1 MGLATDASH
10 QIFVSLVA
18 IGASMGGVE
27 AVERV
32 LRMMPAWSPPTLI
45 VQHMPAPFVPPYA
58 HRLDGLSAMDVRVA
72 LEPTPL
78 RRGLALIAPGD
89 RHLVVRWEGP
99 ELYAVPIAG
108 PRVNLHRPA
117 VGVLFDAVA
126 QVVGAP
132 AVGVIL
138 TGMGSD
144 GAEGL
149 AAMRQ
154 AGART
159 IAQDAATSV
168 VHGMP
173 GVAISLGAAER
184 IEPLDRVAASIL
196 ELATEPPPSPIAPS
210 QAAVS

>member
-1 MGLATDASH
+1 ML
-10 QIFVSLVA
+10 
-18 IGASMGGVE
+18 
-27 AVERV
+27 
-32 LRMMPAWSPPTLI
+32 PAWTPPTLI

-58 HRLDGLSAMDVRVA
+58 NRLDGLSAMKVRVA
-72 LEPTPL
+72 TDRTPL
-78 RRGLALIAPGD
+78 RRGVALIAPGD
-89 RHLVVRWEGP
+89 RHLVVERVGAGLE
-99 ELYAVPIAG
+99 AVPLTG

-126 QVVGAP
+126 RVVGAP
-132 AVGVIL
+132 AVGVLL

-149 AAMRQ
+149 AHMRQ

-159 IAQDAATSV
+159 IAQDEATSV

-173 GVAISLGAAER
+173 GAAISLGAAER

-196 ELATEPPPSPIAPS
+196 ELATEPPPHAGRGE
-210 QAAVS
+210 AAAS